1 MSSYLLTHPAEEG
14 LSTLHHLT
22 DSWVKYGSRPGLKN
36 TATSFFIQLFLC
48 IVIYVQY
55 KICTNYCYSLLIVA
69 SAQKVWSFLIITW
82 GLDLH
87 LGVLHI
93 QLSLL
98 LLFISTLNQ

>member
-1 MSSYLLTHPAEEG
+1 MSSYLLTRPAEEG

-22 DSWVKYGSRPGLKN
+22 DSWGKIWQQAWIKKHCY
-36 TATSFFIQLFLC
+36 FIHCSAFLC
-48 IVIYVQY
+48 IVIYVQN

-69 SAQKVWSFLIITW
+69 SAQKVWSFLIIAW

-87 LGVLHI
+87 LGVVHI

-98 LLFISTLNQ
+98 LLFI